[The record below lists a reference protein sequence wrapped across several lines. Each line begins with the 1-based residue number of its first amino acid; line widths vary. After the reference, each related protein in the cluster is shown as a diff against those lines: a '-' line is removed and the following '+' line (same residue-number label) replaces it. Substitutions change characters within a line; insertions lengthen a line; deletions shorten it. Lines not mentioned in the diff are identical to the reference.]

1 MENSPS
7 HNKREKW
14 GPVFD
19 AVRMYLKDEKE
30 EKFLREVSRTRRNN
44 IGVNNKA
51 LAKMT
56 DALSRIELL
65 MSLDQTKPTSAQDRE
80 TAENLVDIN
89 TELSAILGIMRT
101 TFPNAISELILLA
114 EQERAYREELQAELE
129 LSKLRW
135 KSEVAKLQ
143 ASLAHMSQ
151 FAKPSLASPDEP
163 LEKKLASA
171 ESEVRRL
178 LFSIKKKDGK

>member
-7 HNKREKW
+7 HNKLEKW

-19 AVRMYLKDEKE
+19 AVRKYLKDEKDE
-30 EKFLREVSRTRRNN
+30 HFFGEVSRTRPNN

-51 LAKMT
+51 LARMT

-65 MSLDQTKPTSAQDRE
+65 MSIDQTKQISVQDRE

-89 TELSAILGIMRT
+89 AELSAILGIMRT
-101 TFPNAISELILLA
+101 TFPNAISELILVA

-129 LSKLRW
+129 MTKLRW
-135 KSEVAKLQ
+135 KSEVANLQ

-151 FAKPSLASPDEP
+151 FAKPSESSPDAP
-163 LEKKLASA
+163 LEKKLANA

-178 LFSIKKKDGK
+178 IFSIKKKDGK